1 MILVSA
7 CLCGVNCKYSG
18 GNNFN
23 DKVHEL
29 FKDGK
34 AMPICP
40 EVLGGL
46 DTPRPPHEIIDGD
59 GRGVLDGICKV
70 KSKNNIDSTEAFLKG
85 AYETLNIAK
94 TINPEYI
101 ILKANSPSCGFKN
114 IYNGKFD
121 GSKIHGNG
129 VTAELLFQHGYKV
142 LTEEDL

>member
-18 GNNFN
+18 GNNLN
-23 DKVHEL
+23 DKVQKL
-29 FKDGK
+29 FKEGK
-34 AMPICP
+34 AMAICP

-59 GRGVLDGICKV
+59 GKGVLDGRCTV
-70 KSKNNIDSTEAFLKG
+70 KSKDNLDSTKAFLKG

-94 TINPEYI
+94 IINPEYI
-101 ILKANSPSCGFKN
+101 ILKANSPSCGFRT

-121 GSKIHGNG
+121 GSKIQGNG
-129 VTAELLFQHGYKV
+129 VTAELLFQNGYKI
-142 LTEEDL
+142 LSEEDL